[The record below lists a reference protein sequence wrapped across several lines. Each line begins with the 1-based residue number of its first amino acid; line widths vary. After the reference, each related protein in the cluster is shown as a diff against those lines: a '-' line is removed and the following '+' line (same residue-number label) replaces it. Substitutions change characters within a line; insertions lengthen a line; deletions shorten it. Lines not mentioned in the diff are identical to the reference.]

1 MSLTVNEETLRSIIR
16 EEVRKAV
23 LEALLEMV
31 PVVDYV
37 EKAEINREAG
47 SPEEYEE
54 KNFVEWSGS

>member
-1 MSLTVNEETLRSIIR
+1 MTVNEETLRSIIR

-31 PVVDYV
+31 PVVDDV
-37 EKAEINREAG
+37 EQAEIDREVG

-54 KNFVEWSGS
+54 EDFVEWSGS

>member
-31 PVVDYV
+31 PVVDDV
-37 EKAEINREAG
+37 EQAEIDREAG

-54 KNFVEWSGS
+54 EDFVKWSGS